1 MPIHFNVSHV
11 AGEAAGSGVR
21 RQTLLNDARVP
32 GIKFRLDRLS
42 LDPGAA
48 FEMELPAN
56 DLAWF
61 QMLEGE
67 VMLRR
72 PEGDERLTDA
82 HVVFLPP
89 EFRGRLSTRAGASLL
104 LAVVPNAAAL
114 DPEFAT
120 NPPEYRAVD
129 WQSEP
134 VLGSK
139 HDERKRIYLVTPKLF
154 GTKAIKGE
162 MIIYPRRTVAPN
174 HHHEGAAHFMYFLKG
189 GGTAYASEQ
198 PFPVRKG
205 DVVYYHDKER
215 HYLRGSE
222 DGEMVFSEFFVP
234 GVFKTV
240 WVEENKACTWLP
252 TGQNIRGGKASR
264 EITAHSLAHSAA
276 PTDV

>member
-11 AGEAAGSGVR
+11 AGELAGSGVR

-104 LAVVPNAAAL
+104 LAVVPNAGAL

-189 GGTAYASEQ
+189 GGIAYASEQ
-198 PFPVRKG
+198 PFPVREG

-222 DGEMVFSEFFVP
+222 DG
-234 GVFKTV
+234 
-240 WVEENKACTWLP
+240 
-252 TGQNIRGGKASR
+252 
-264 EITAHSLAHSAA
+264 
-276 PTDV
+276 